1 MQIDDKTKQYQLMLA
16 QAKALFA
23 NEHNVLVN
31 LANTSA
37 LLKTTFSNTVF
48 AGWYLFDG
56 QELVLGPFQGQV
68 SCGRIALGR
77 GICGTAAATQ
87 STIIVKNVANHAN
100 YIACDSAAMSEIV
113 VPVIQDQ
120 HLLGVLDMDAKMT
133 EAYEKNDQI
142 YLEKLI
148 ELLLTHTNWDF
159 SMFMINN
166 G

>member
-1 MQIDDKTKQYQLMLA
+1 MQTSDKTKQYELMLA

-37 LLKTTFSNTVF
+37 LLKTTFLNTVF

-56 QELVLGPFQGQV
+56 HELVLGPFQGQV

-87 STIIVKNVANHAN
+87 KAVIVKNVANRTN
-100 YIACDSAAMSEIV
+100 YISCDSATMSEIV
-113 VPVIQDQ
+113 IPVIQEQ
-120 HLLGVLDMDAKMT
+120 HLLGVLDMDAKMIG
-133 EAYEKNDQI
+133 AYEKTDQM

-148 ELLLTHTNWDF
+148 DLLLMQTSWDF
-159 SMFMINN
+159 RMFSTNN
-166 G
+166 

>member
-1 MQIDDKTKQYQLMLA
+1 MQTSDKTKQYELMLA

-37 LLKTTFSNTVF
+37 LLKTTFLNTVF

-56 QELVLGPFQGQV
+56 HELVLGPFQGQV

-87 STIIVKNVANHAN
+87 KAVIVKNVANRAN
-100 YIACDSAAMSEIV
+100 YISCDSATMSEIV
-113 VPVIQDQ
+113 IPVIQEQ
-120 HLLGVLDMDAKMT
+120 HLLGVLDMDAKMIG
-133 EAYEKNDQI
+133 AYEKTDQM

-148 ELLLTHTNWDF
+148 DLLLMQTSWDF
-159 SMFMINN
+159 RMFSTNN
-166 G
+166 